1 MKKWP
6 ESLWA
11 LAPLLLLALTLGIYA
26 PLLFSTGLPWGS
38 DTLGHLMKVA
48 YLSQQIDAGNWY
60 PNIFPGWY
68 LGIQLFRYYPP
79 LPYYLLLPLYW
90 LSGLAAASWFVFFCG
105 WLGGLAVLLFARW
118 LGRPAA
124 FLAAALF
131 LLAPD
136 HLRVALAEGN
146 LPRALATA
154 LFPLT
159 LYSLLRLLETPARRW
174 KILLALTFTLT
185 VLTHAMLAA
194 IAAVTLSLVA
204 VLSWIFGAAPI
215 KNSLTAIFWMALGMA
230 LAAFWLL
237 PSLQGG
243 ITGLDARAMTEAL
256 AVIPLAQLLTPNL
269 RQNIEGIYVGAA
281 LLLAAPLL
289 LALTRPRQSFAPALL
304 LTALLITAIS
314 LPGINA
320 IFNSLPLSNLL
331 WPLRFLGA
339 ASTLLILST
348 LWLAARQSGFWR
360 WPLLLIF
367 ALIALD
373 FSPSLRLIFLR
384 PLDASLEQA
393 AASLAQTPGW
403 RVATLDESRLGSA
416 PTYLLTAQA
425 GREQIFGW
433 AYQGAHTARNV
444 AALNDAL
451 TQGHQEYLLSRLDLY
466 GVDAVLALQQSQI
479 PLSAAGFTRR
489 DFSTLTVYTRPGAPR
504 AAILPEQA
512 LGIGRGAQN
521 LAYLFP
527 GLTLGGSLLVDEYPL
542 ETLTRYQVIFLS
554 GFGWNSQTAAESL
567 LRQAASA
574 GVQIIVDLTGT
585 PLDPLA
591 QIPHFLD
598 VWGEPIFLD
607 AAPLTLSTGA
617 TLPGLGSSGQLW
629 HALVPQGLPVEQI
642 TLPYLGQTAALWGYQ
657 PVGAGKIW
665 FIGFNLVY
673 FAAQTR
679 NTPVIDFLRQIF
691 PPALTEFS
699 PPQFAPLEN
708 YRADANGYAFDVFL
722 ARDALILIPVAAHD
736 GFFVTENEQPLAAF
750 ALENLVALRLP
761 AGKHTLKI
769 GFAPTGIYYAGALV
783 SLLALIFLLAL
794 LFRRPSSARESEK

>member
-1 MKKWP
+1 MKKWY
-6 ESLWA
+6 ERLWFFS
-11 LAPLLLLALTLGIYA
+11 PLILLALTIPVYA
-26 PLLFSTGLPWGS
+26 PILFSSGLPWGS
-38 DTLGHLMKVA
+38 DTLGHLMKVT
-48 YLSQQIDAGNWY
+48 YLDQQVRAGNFY

-68 LGIQLFRYYPP
+68 LGIHLFRYYPP

-90 LSGLAAASWFVFFCG
+90 LSGLAAASQFTAACA
-105 WLGGLAVLLFARW
+105 WLGSLAVLLFSRW

-131 LLAPD
+131 LIAPD

-154 LFPLT
+154 FFPLT
-159 LYSLLRLLETPARRW
+159 LYFLLRLLESPARRW
-174 KILLALTFTLT
+174 QILLALAFTLT

-194 IAAVTLSLVA
+194 IAAVTLGLVA
-204 VLSWIFGAAPI
+204 VLAWIFGAASI
-215 KNSLTAIFWMALGMA
+215 KNAFTAILGMALGMA
-230 LAAFWLL
+230 LAGFWLL

-269 RQNIEGIYVGAA
+269 RENMEGIYLGAA

-289 LALTRPRQSFAPALL
+289 LTLTRPRKTFAPALVI
-304 LTALLITAIS
+304 TALLVTAIS
-314 LPGINA
+314 LPGVNA
-320 IFNSLPLSNLL
+320 VFNSLPLSNLL

-339 ASTLLILST
+339 ASTLLIISA
-348 LWLAARQSGFWR
+348 LWLAARLPGFWR
-360 WPLLLIF
+360 WPLLLTF

-373 FSPSLRLIFLR
+373 FFPSLRLIFLR

-393 AASLAQTPGW
+393 AAHLAQTPGW
-403 RVATLDESRLGSA
+403 RIATLDESRLGSA
-416 PTYLLTAQA
+416 PTYLLSAQA
-425 GREQIFGW
+425 GREQVFGW

-451 TQGHQEYLLSRLDLY
+451 TQGHTEYLLSRLDLY
-466 GVDAVLALQQSQI
+466 GVDAALTLPET
-479 PLSAAGFTRR
+479 PLPLEAAGFTHQ
-489 DFSTLTVYTRPGAPR
+489 DFPRLTLYTRPGAPR
-504 AAILPEQA
+504 AAILSERA

-521 LAYLFP
+521 LAYIFP
-527 GLTLGGSLLVDEYPL
+527 GLTLGGSAVVDDYALDE
-542 ETLTRYQVIFLS
+542 LTRYQAIFLS
-554 GFGWNSQTAAESL
+554 GFSWNNQSAAESL

-574 GVQIIVDLTGT
+574 GVQVIVDLTGT
-585 PLDPLA
+585 PPDPLA

-607 AAPLTLSTGA
+607 AAPLTLSSGE
-617 TLPGLGSSGQLW
+617 TLPGPGSSGQLW
-629 HALVPQGLPVEQI
+629 HAIVPQGLPVEQI
-642 TLPYLGQTAALWGYQ
+642 TAPYLGQTAALWGYQ

-679 NTPVIDFLRQIF
+679 NAQTLAFLCEIF
-691 PPALTEFS
+691 PSALTEFS
-699 PPQFAPLEN
+699 PPRFAPLKN
-708 YRADANGYAFDVFL
+708 YRAEANGYAFDVFL
-722 ARDALILIPVAAHD
+722 EDDALILIPVAAHD
-736 GFFVTENEQPLAAF
+736 GFFVTENGQPLAAF

-761 AGKHTLKI
+761 AGNHALQI

-783 SLLALIFLLAL
+783 SLLAWLVLMAL
-794 LFRRPSSARESEK
+794 VFRRPQRRIQK